1 MKQKKATKFNEIV
14 PAVQFKVP
22 VKPNDIFFTDFSKVR
37 GSFKEN
43 ILLRSLNLTTSK
55 PCSLNSHNDIKTLVF
70 LAGMYGS
77 GKTSELN
84 KLAVEI
90 ENPKSYLCIKCSL
103 DTDLD
108 MNNIDFVDILI
119 FMAEQLA
126 IKSNEKKLKID
137 TKVIASLEEWF
148 GERSKEAN
156 MKMKSEDKIEAE
168 INVGFSL
175 LSFIKLMSKIK
186 TSVAHNKEY
195 AEKTRTIL
203 RNNFSDLKNKF
214 NEFIGEVVLNLRK
227 ENVARDVLF
236 IIDGLEKVQ
245 TADMRKK
252 IIIDDGLRIREIN
265 TNMLIT
271 MPIELHHSVSSLRML
286 EPKIIRF
293 PFIKLYDKESGKIIP
308 ETQKTLIEFIS
319 KRIDLSLFES
329 EELIS
334 DIIKMSGGSPRELLR
349 IIEQMVFE
357 TDDDNIEKLTRKSF
371 EDAVITLANLFS
383 SGLIKEE
390 LELLKEIKKT
400 KGSIAFSETLG
411 NLLSKV
417 IVMEYNDGTYKRIN
431 PIIEHSAIYKAYVDK
446 KR

>member
-1 MKQKKATKFNEIV
+1 MAQKKATKFDEIV
-14 PAVQFKVP
+14 SAVQFKVP

-43 ILLRSLNLTTSK
+43 ILLRSLNLTTIK
-55 PCSLNSHNDIKTLVF
+55 PFSLNCANDNKTLVF

-84 KLAVEI
+84 KLASEI
-90 ENPKSYLCIKCSL
+90 DNPNGYLSIKCSL

-126 IKSNEKKLKID
+126 IKSKDNSLKID
-137 TKVIASLEEWF
+137 TGVIKSLQEWF
-148 GERSKEAN
+148 GERSKEAS
-156 MKMKSEDKIEAE
+156 MKMMSEDTIEAE
-168 INVGFSL
+168 VNTGFSL
-175 LSFIKLMSKIK
+175 LSFITLMTKIK

-195 AEKTRTIL
+195 AENTRTIL

-227 ENVARDVLF
+227 DKVARDVLF
-236 IIDGLEKVQ
+236 IIDGIEKIQ
-245 TADMRKK
+245 TAEMRKK
-252 IIIDDGLRIREIN
+252 IIIDDGLRIREIS

-286 EPKIIRF
+286 EPQIIRF
-293 PFIKLYDKESGKIIP
+293 PFIKLYDRETGEIIP
-308 ETQKTLIEFIS
+308 ETKNTLIEFIS

-329 EELIS
+329 NELIE

-349 IIEQMVFE
+349 IIQQMVFV
-357 TDDDNIEKLTRKSF
+357 TDDDEKKLTRKSF
-371 EDAVITLANLFS
+371 DDAVIYLANLFS
-383 SGLIKEE
+383 SGLKKEE
-390 LELLKEIKKT
+390 LELLKEIKKS

-411 NLLSKV
+411 NLLSQV